1 MNKAMDPRALA
12 LFILNEVYLQGA
24 YANLALLQGLRG
36 AKLSA
41 PDRRLVTAL
50 VYGTVRTTGT
60 LDWYLQK
67 AVRRPLRKL
76 QPQLKSLLRLGA
88 YQILYMDRIP
98 DSAAVNE
105 SAELCRRWINE
116 AGVSLVNGS
125 LRQLSRMK
133 DQWHFPAG
141 EEHLLERIAL
151 EEFHPEWLVRRWK
164 YRFGLSEAIAMCRYD
179 NTVPP
184 LSLRVNTLKISR
196 PELQEK
202 LRAAGI
208 SAEPSRWSPDGLL
221 CRELPSLEDLFR
233 EFGPYI
239 YIQAESSMLDAAA
252 LDPRPGE
259 TVLDLCSAP
268 GGKATHLAQKM
279 EDRGRLVAM
288 DIYEHKLS
296 LVQENARRL
305 GITCLETRQADGT
318 VFLPEWENRAD
329 RVLVDAPCSGLGV
342 LNRRVEARWTKV
354 EKELSQFPRLQQKIL
369 ANAAR
374 YVRPGGSLLYS
385 TCTME
390 QDENTRVRAA
400 FLRDHPDFRPA
411 AFRHPL
417 TGEMVEELQLLPWR
431 DGIDGFYLCLFTR
444 QKEG

>member
-279 EDRGRLVAM
+279 EDLMVLHDFRQLVAKFLKHQEAEKNDVRRVPQLVYDLKKYYPCQFVQFQKESFETQRKYIAAYLEQGQNEGLVRADLNISLTAELFAMIHSDAIRHFEEIESSGRNMHQIGHTAM
-288 DIYEHKLS
+288 DIFVRGILS
-296 LVQENARRL
+296 EE
-305 GITCLETRQADGT
+305 GLE
-318 VFLPEWENRAD
+318 
-329 RVLVDAPCSGLGV
+329 
-342 LNRRVEARWTKV
+342 
-354 EKELSQFPRLQQKIL
+354 
-369 ANAAR
+369 
-374 YVRPGGSLLYS
+374 LY
-385 TCTME
+385 
-390 QDENTRVRAA
+390 R
-400 FLRDHPDFRPA
+400 
-411 AFRHPL
+411 
-417 TGEMVEELQLLPWR
+417 
-431 DGIDGFYLCLFTR
+431 
-444 QKEG
+444 